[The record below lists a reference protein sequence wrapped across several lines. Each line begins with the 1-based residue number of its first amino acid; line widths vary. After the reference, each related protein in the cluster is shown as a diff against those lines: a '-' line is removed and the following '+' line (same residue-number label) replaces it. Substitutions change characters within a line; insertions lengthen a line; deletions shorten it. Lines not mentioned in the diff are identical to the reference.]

1 MIGLKPSQQFTTI
14 DTLRRAWGVAEEA
27 GFDGLWTFDHFAS
40 LGPDPD
46 GDVFE
51 ATALLAAMA
60 QATTRIRI
68 GCLVLGNTY
77 RPAAVLAK
85 TLVTIDHL
93 SGGRLD
99 VGLGAGGHHGDLG
112 LPTGRWGALL
122 DRLDED
128 CRRLK
133 ALWTGEA
140 GPANPRPIQRPHP
153 PLWIGSAGE
162 RRGLRVVAEHADG
175 WAPGAPPGT
184 DPGELARL
192 SAVLD
197 RHCEA
202 IGRDPAEI
210 RRCAQVR
217 LPADADAALRTV
229 EAHVAAG
236 FPDVVLMPSGP
247 GVAPAEAAAELLP
260 RLRSLV

>member
-1 MIGLKPSQQFTTI
+1 MNSTFGLKPSQQFTTV
-14 DTLRRAWGVAEEA
+14 DTLRHAWEVADDG
-27 GFDGLWTFDHFAS
+27 GFDGLWVFDHFAS
-40 LGPDPD
+40 LGPDPN

-60 QATTRIRI
+60 QATRRVRI

-77 RPAAVLAK
+77 RPVPVLAK

-112 LPTGRWGALL
+112 LPTGRWGELL
-122 DRLDED
+122 DRLDEA
-128 CRRLK
+128 CRLLK

-140 GPANPRPIQRPHP
+140 GPANPKPVQRPHP
-153 PLWIGSAGE
+153 PIWMGSSGE
-162 RRGLRVVAEHADG
+162 RRGLRVVAEHADA
-175 WAPGAPPGT
+175 WTPGTRPGT
-184 DPGELARL
+184 DPAELSRL
-192 SAVLD
+192 SKVLD
-197 RHCEA
+197 SHCEA

-217 LPADADAALRTV
+217 LPDDADSALRTV
-229 EAHVAAG
+229 EAHLAAG
-236 FPDVVLMPSGP
+236 FRDIVLMAQP
-247 GVAPAEAAAELLP
+247 EAAAELLP
-260 RLRSLV
+260 RLRSLG